1 MRAGAVRGRI
11 SQECSQLHR
20 TADPT
25 HSDLNKGNTFPSL
38 ERHPE
43 AGKPSKQEP
52 VKWELKV
59 KGNSK
64 QRKEKM

>member
-1 MRAGAVRGRI
+1 MGRNAELCFRNND
-11 SQECSQLHR
+11 QAAKCKTDFR
-20 TADPT
+20 
-25 HSDLNKGNTFPSL
+25 
-38 ERHPE
+38 RHPE
-43 AGKPSKQEP
+43 AGKPSKQES